1 MSINEPQ
8 PQDDL
13 PASTQS
19 ETPSQASTEPTSSST
34 TATSEHSA
42 DTSQTQPAS
51 PSSSAASSPEQL
63 ADISQPQPASQ
74 PLAPEQP
81 AQSTPQQ
88 PQPGQY
94 YPPQPLPQGA
104 YPQYQ
109 AGVYQQAPQSQYQPQ
124 SFPYPPQPSP
134 YQQYQPYQQNGQY
147 PPRPGQPQYQ
157 PQYQPYPYAPY
168 PQATPEQIR
177 RRTLRKAVG
186 RPAGLILAYQA
197 VFTGASIVA
206 GMIMGVIATIERVAG
221 SRLANTPSAE
231 NFRQIEQEL
240 AQNSV
245 QWVGVLSLISVAVG
259 FLFMLLMRHRTILT
273 RAFWLGDP
281 TAPAGLNPNEP
292 RAHMRPAWFAA
303 FVALIIGIQGVL
315 QLIQIAFAALGITLA
330 SPTSD
335 SIDESAVTISMWLYI
350 GLIGPIV
357 EETVFRGV
365 LMRELQPLGRNFAI
379 VTSSLMFALFHDDV
393 VQGTFAFFCGLVFA
407 FVAMEYSLI
416 WSIALHIFNNAILGG
431 VLSEFAASFGDTGNM
446 VYGVALLVVGIGGLI
461 YVLVKY
467 GWGLRE
473 YRRVNRSAP
482 GTYWGWTSGW
492 FLTFVIL
499 NGLFALVSFA
509 VAMA

>member
-1 MSINEPQ
+1 MQ
-8 PQDDL
+8 
-13 PASTQS
+13 
-19 ETPSQASTEPTSSST
+19 
-34 TATSEHSA
+34 
-42 DTSQTQPAS
+42 
-51 PSSSAASSPEQL
+51 
-63 ADISQPQPASQ
+63 
-74 PLAPEQP
+74 
-81 AQSTPQQ
+81 
-88 PQPGQY
+88 
-94 YPPQPLPQGA
+94 
-104 YPQYQ
+104 
-109 AGVYQQAPQSQYQPQ
+109 
-124 SFPYPPQPSP
+124 
-134 YQQYQPYQQNGQY
+134 
-147 PPRPGQPQYQ
+147 GQPQYQ
-157 PQYQPYPYAPY
+157 QPYPPQGQPQYPPYPYAPY
-168 PQATPEQIR
+168 PYVSYPQATPGQIR
-177 RRTLRKAVG
+177 RRTLRKAVS

-206 GMIMGVIATIERVAG
+206 GLIMGVIATIERVAG

-231 NFRQIEQEL
+231 NFRQIEQDL
-240 AQNSV
+240 AQTSV

-281 TAPAGLNPNEP
+281 TAVAGSANPNEP

-315 QLIQIAFAALGITLA
+315 QLIQIAFAALGITLV

-393 VQGTFAFFCGLVFA
+393 VQGVFAFCCGLVFA

-473 YRRVNRSAP
+473 YWRVNWSAP

-509 VAMA
+509 VAMAG

>member
-13 PASTQS
+13 PAPQQP
-19 ETPSQASTEPTSSST
+19 ESQQLPPTE
-34 TATSEHSA
+34 SA
-42 DTSQTQPAS
+42 
-51 PSSSAASSPEQL
+51 PSSPTPSPEQSD
-63 ADISQPQPASQ
+63 ASEPQQQPA
-74 PLAPEQP
+74 
-81 AQSTPQQ
+81 
-88 PQPGQY
+88 GQY

-109 AGVYQQAPQSQYQPQ
+109 SGAYPQAPQPQ
-124 SFPYPPQPSP
+124 QVPQP
-134 YQQYQPYQQNGQY
+134 QYQPYQQGGQY
-147 PPRPGQPQYQ
+147 PPQGQQPPQY
-157 PQYQPYPYAPY
+157 PQSPYAPQQPYPQYPYAGYPATPY

-197 VFTGASIVA
+197 VFTGASIVG
-206 GMIMGVIATIERVAG
+206 GMIMGVLATIERVAG

-231 NFRQIEQEL
+231 NFQQIEQDL
-240 AQNSV
+240 AQTSV

-281 TAPAGLNPNEP
+281 TAVAGAVNSVSPANLANPNEP

-303 FVALIIGIQGVL
+303 FVALVIGIQGVL

-365 LMRELQPLGRNFAI
+365 LMRELKPLGKNFAI

-393 VQGTFAFFCGLVFA
+393 VQGVFAFCCGLVFA

-431 VLSEFAASFGDTGNM
+431 VLSEFAASFGDAGNM